1 MSCLKPIHAASTFV
15 FSTLLFAT
23 AAQAHQHLP
32 AEHNALEREAL
43 LEGFGWDVETAEIRT
58 EKIADGL
65 YVLFGLGGNI
75 AVSVGTDGVLIV
87 DDQLPELADKIKA
100 AIAELGSGDIAYVVN
115 THWHFD
121 HADGNNALGPD
132 GVTIISHDNARSD
145 MADGGIIN
153 MVMPNIIK
161 RPTRKRRYLNSPIS
175 ARCLCTSTEGRLSC
189 DTFLMRIP
197 MAIRRCFFGD
207 TTLCTLGM
215 FLITQATPSSTWGV
229 VVASTV

>member
-23 AAQAHQHLP
+23 ATLAHQHLP

-100 AIAELGSGDIAYVVN
+100 AIAELG
-115 THWHFD
+115 
-121 HADGNNALGPD
+121 
-132 GVTIISHDNARSD
+132 
-145 MADGGIIN
+145 
-153 MVMPNIIK
+153 
-161 RPTRKRRYLNSPIS
+161 RR
-175 ARCLCTSTEGRLSC
+175 
-189 DTFLMRIP
+189 
-197 MAIRRCFFGD
+197 
-207 TTLCTLGM
+207 
-215 FLITQATPSSTWGV
+215 
-229 VVASTV
+229 